1 MDRSTGNTY
10 NVSKKQNTPGIERRW
25 FRPYP
30 KYKDSGVE
38 WLGKIPIYWDV
49 KPFKALLSRNDGGV
63 WGEDFA
69 DDGVIVLRS
78 TEQTVDGKWNIES
91 PAKRQLTTREAS
103 DARLEVGDLVVT
115 KSSGSELHLGKTS
128 IVDQPVAA
136 LNCCFSNFMQRLRVA
151 WPNLSRYYWYLLNC
165 PVAREQLIFLSSTTT
180 GLGNLNGSILGSIRV
195 PVAPEDEQQAIA
207 NFLDRETVKIDALIE
222 KKERLIELLQEK
234 RTALIT
240 RAVTKGLDPTVPMKD
255 SGIEWLGEIPTHWA
269 LVPLKSLTLARPG
282 SIKTGPFGSQL
293 LASDMAQEEIK
304 VYNQR
309 NVIAHDFTAGENY
322 ISMSKFRELASFEV
336 FKNDILVTT
345 RGTIGKSAIVPN
357 GAERGILHPCL
368 LRIQPD
374 SDKIKIA
381 YLALIIQESNL
392 VINQLALASN
402 ATTIDVIY
410 SDTIGRVLIPC
421 PPMNEQS
428 AIFEFLDGMTAK
440 IDALKSSIQEAIASL
455 REYRTA
461 LISAAVTGKIDVR
474 EA

>member
-1 MDRSTGNTY
+1 MDRSTGNTH
-10 NVSKKQNTPGIERRW
+10 NVSKEQNTPGIERCR

-30 KYKDSGVE
+30 QYKDFGVE
-38 WLGKIPIYWDV
+38 WLGKIPAHWDITRTKEQFCIV
-49 KPFKALLSRNDGGV
+49 NGSTPSSSEPSFWDGDIV
-63 WGEDFA
+63 WVTP
-69 DDGVIVLRS
+69 DDLG
-78 TEQTVDGKWNIES
+78 
-91 PAKRQLTTREAS
+91 
-103 DARLEVGDLVVT
+103 
-115 KSSGSELHLGKTS
+115 ELHESRLGDSSRKITEEGYKSCGTS
-128 IVDQPVAA
+128 IVPK
-136 LNCCFSNFMQRLRVA
+136 
-151 WPNLSRYYWYLLNC
+151 
-165 PVAREQLIFLSSTTT
+165 
-180 GLGNLNGSILGSIRV
+180 GSILVSTR
-195 PVAPEDEQQAIA
+195 APIGYVAIA
-207 NFLDRETVKIDALIE
+207 TTNLCTNQGCKSLVPKRLLNNGFFYYQLSSAKCELESRGQGSTFRELSRDKLGQIILARPPEPEQHAIASFLDRETAKIDALVE

-234 RTALIT
+234 RAALIT
-240 RAVTKGLDPTVPMKD
+240 QAVTRGLDPTVPMKD
-255 SGIEWLGEIPTHWA
+255 SGVEWLGEIPTHWA
-269 LVPLKSLTLARPG
+269 LVPLKSITLARPG

-421 PPMNEQS
+421 PPINEQS
-428 AIFEFLDGMTAK
+428 AIFEFLDGMTVK
-440 IDALKSSIQEAIASL
+440 IDALMSKIREAITSL

-474 EA
+474 EG

>member
-1 MDRSTGNTY
+1 
-10 NVSKKQNTPGIERRW
+10 VSKEQNASGIGRRR

-30 KYKDSGVE
+30 EYKDSGVE
-38 WLGKIPIYWDV
+38 WLGKIPVHWD
-49 KPFKALLSRNDGGV
+49 
-63 WGEDFA
+63 
-69 DDGVIVLRS
+69 IVPLKRLCLRS
-78 TEQTVDGKWNIES
+78 ALYGANEPAETYREQGV
-91 PAKRQLTTREAS
+91 RFLRTTDIS
-103 DARLEVGDLVVT
+103 NSGDLVGDGVFVST
-115 KSSGSELHLGKTS
+115 E
-128 IVDQPVAA
+128 VAA
-136 LNCCFSNFMQRLRVA
+136 E
-151 WPNLSRYYWYLLNC
+151 YLLQTGDLLFSRSGTIGRAFLYDSARHGLC
-165 PVAREQLIFLSSTTT
+165 AYAGYLVRFVPGPKLLPVFGFYLAKSQQFEQWAEISTISSTI
-180 GLGNLNGSILGSIRV
+180 GNLNAQKYANMPCPV
-195 PVAPEDEQQAIA
+195 PPFPEQCTIA
-207 NFLDRETVKIDALIE
+207 SFLNRETAKIDALIE

-240 RAVTKGLDPTVPMKD
+240 QAVTKGLDPTVPMKD

>member
-1 MDRSTGNTY
+1 MNRETALDGLHRL
-10 NVSKKQNTPGIERRW
+10 K
-25 FRPYP
+25 PYP
-30 KYKDSGVE
+30 TDKDSGVE
-38 WLGKIPIYWDV
+38 WLGKIPAHWSFLALKTLCRLSYGDSLSIEERHDGNTDV
-49 KPFKALLSRNDGGV
+49 FGSNGPVGSHDCPNTLGPCLIVGRKGSFGKVNYSSNPVFAIDTTFFIDSRNTYAVIRWLYYIFSCLRLDTVSRDSAIPGLDR
-63 WGEDFA
+63 EDVYSRTVPFCS
-69 DDGVIVLRS
+69 LE
-78 TEQTVDGKWNIES
+78 EQ
-91 PAKRQLTTREAS
+91 
-103 DARLEVGDLVVT
+103 
-115 KSSGSELHLGKTS
+115 H
-128 IVDQPVAA
+128 
-136 LNCCFSNFMQRLRVA
+136 
-151 WPNLSRYYWYLLNC
+151 
-165 PVAREQLIFLSSTTT
+165 
-180 GLGNLNGSILGSIRV
+180 
-195 PVAPEDEQQAIA
+195 AIA
-207 NFLDRETVKIDALIE
+207 AFLDRETAKIDALIE
-222 KKERLIELLQEK
+222 KKGRLIELLQEK

-240 RAVTKGLDPTVPMKD
+240 QAVTKGLDPTVPMKD
-255 SGIEWLGEIPTHWA
+255 SGVEWLGEIPTHWA

-345 RGTIGKSAIVPN
+345 RGTIGKSAIVPK